1 MTRGEKLL
9 IAQYRAQGMGYTAI
23 ADALGMPKNTV
34 KSFCQRNGLGK
45 DTTVSAKPIPDHIC
59 RQCGEPL
66 EQTAHRKTRRFCSDA
81 CRLAWWHTHRDHGRN
96 AKQHVYP
103 ACQKEFATDRRQTY
117 CSHACYIRARFGRK
131 VCA

>member
-23 ADALGMPKNTV
+23 ADTLGLPKNTV

-45 DTTVSAKPIPDHIC
+45 GSGEQNDAQEDVC

-66 EQTAHRKTRRFCSDA
+66 EQTVHRKTRKFCSDS

-96 AKQHVYP
+96 AKRRVCP
-103 ACQKEFATDRRQTY
+103 ACRKEFTTDRRQAY
-117 CSHACYIRARFGRK
+117 CSHACYIRARFGREAC
-131 VCA
+131 V